1 MPDSNA
7 LHTSLIDVSR
17 AFASPNVSDLTD
29 DDLIAQQR
37 TLAEIGRRV
46 DTAAAT
52 VAAEIAYRSRRDLGG
67 EGLAHRLGVRT
78 PERLVQ
84 RLTGATARDASAM
97 VRVGTLMATPPSFDN
112 DPDAPLPSP
121 ADPGNPDPRAARLG
135 TPWLAAVSAAVA
147 AARLSLAAADAI
159 RAGLGEPSAP
169 DAPRDTAVES
179 RAGEGDGEG
188 ARSVGVT
195 AEQLAAAAERLVAEA
210 PTCTV
215 EQLAARARYARAE
228 LDAEADAGRVA
239 EHEQA
244 LRDRRY
250 LYLSRQPD
258 GMTRLSGLLDPESA
272 ALVTSAIDAATSPRR
287 GGPRFV
293 NTADVA
299 RAERLTDDT
308 RSTEQIAVDTLVELL
323 RLGGGVAPTDLLGA
337 RPPAVQ
343 VIVAERDLRNGRG
356 IARIEGQ
363 TEPISITTAERH
375 VCEAGV
381 TPIVVTDA
389 GNVLTLGRR
398 TRLFTRRQRLV
409 LAARDGGCRFPGCD
423 RPPSWTEAHHIIP
436 WQHGGPTDVDN
447 GVLLCRHHHLLLHNN
462 DWGIT
467 RVDGELAVVP
477 PRSRDRE
484 QRPIP
489 APRKSRVLERALHA
503 RAG

>member
-1 MPDSNA
+1 MSDSNA
-7 LHTSLIDVSR
+7 WRTSLVDVAR
-17 AFASPNVSDLTD
+17 AFEPPLVESLGD
-29 DDLIAQQR
+29 DDVIELQR
-37 TLAEIGRRV
+37 ALAEIRRRV

-52 VAAEIAYRSRRDLGG
+52 VAAEIAHRSRRDLGG
-67 EGLAHRLGVRT
+67 DGLAQRLGVRT

-84 RLTGATARDASAM
+84 RLTGVTARDATAM
-97 VRVGTLMATPPSFDN
+97 VRVGTLMSTPLVSAEN
-112 DPDAPLPSP
+112 APLDS
-121 ADPGNPDPRAARLG
+121 PDPASNPGDREGLLG
-135 TPWLAAVSAAVA
+135 TPWLADVAAAVS

-159 RAGLGEPSAP
+159 RAGLGQP
-169 DAPRDTAVES
+169 DDTSTFA
-179 RAGEGDGEG
+179 DGSPG
-188 ARSVGVT
+188 GVT
-195 AEQLAAAAERLVAEA
+195 VEQLALTAGRLVAEA
-210 PTCTV
+210 ATCTV

-228 LDAEADAGRVA
+228 LDAEADASRVT

-250 LYLSRQPD
+250 LHLSRQPD

-293 NTADVA
+293 STAEVE
-299 RAERLTDDT
+299 RAERLQADT
-308 RSTEQIAVDTLVELL
+308 RSTEQIAADTLVDLI
-323 RLGGGVAPTDLLGA
+323 RLGAGVAPTDLLGT

-343 VIVAERDLRNGRG
+343 VIVAERDLRDGRG

-381 TPIVVTDA
+381 TPIVVSDA
-389 GNVLTLGRR
+389 GDVLTLGRR

-436 WQHGGPTDVDN
+436 WQQGGPTDVDN

-462 DWGIT
+462 GWGIT

-477 PRSRDRE
+477 PRSRERE

-489 APRKSRVLERALHA
+489 APRQSRVPERALRA